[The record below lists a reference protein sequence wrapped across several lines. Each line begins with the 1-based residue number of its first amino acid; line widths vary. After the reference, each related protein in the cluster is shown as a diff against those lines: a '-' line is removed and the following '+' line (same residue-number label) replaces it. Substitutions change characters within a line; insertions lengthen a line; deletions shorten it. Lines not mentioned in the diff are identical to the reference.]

1 MAITVVGTVAL
12 DSVQS
17 PFGNIEEG
25 LGGSATH
32 FSASAIFFSQVHLAA
47 VIGADFPEEH
57 IQWMQSRGINFDCL
71 QRLPGKS
78 FRWKGRYDYD
88 LNTAH
93 TLDTQLNVLTDF
105 NPRLSDEAKD
115 NKFLFLGN
123 IAPDIQDRTIDQ
135 MEGQPFIA
143 ADTMNF
149 WIEGAR
155 KDLLKVLKRVNLL
168 IINESEA
175 RALSQEHNLIKAS
188 KAILTMGPKLLLI
201 KRGEYGAL
209 AFDGSNIFNAPALP
223 LEDIMD
229 PTGAGDSFAGGV
241 MGYLSRTKDTSFQN
255 MKRAMIYGS
264 VMASFIVEDFSC
276 DRLRT
281 LQKNEISGRY
291 LEFCSLTHFE
301 NYTESKPDLQ
311 NFG

>member
-1 MAITVVGTVAL
+1 MSLTVVGTVAL
-12 DSVQS
+12 DSVES
-17 PFGNIEEG
+17 PFGKIEEG

-32 FSASAIFFSQVHLAA
+32 FSAAAIFFQEVQLAA

-57 IQWMQSRGINFDCL
+57 ITWMKSRGIGLNDL

-105 NPRLSDEAKD
+105 NPRLTGEAKAAEY
-115 NKFLFLGN
+115 LFLGN
-123 IAPDIQDRTIDQ
+123 IAPDIQERTIEQ
-135 MEGQPFIA
+135 MAGKPFIA

-149 WIEGAR
+149 WIEGFRA
-155 KDLLKVLKRVNLL
+155 DLLKVLKRIDMLV
-168 IINESEA
+168 INESEA
-175 RALSQEHNLIKAS
+175 RLLSQEHNLIKAA
-188 KAILTMGPKLLLI
+188 KAIRSMGPNLLLI
-201 KRGEYGAL
+201 KQGEYGAL
-209 AFDGSNIFNAPALP
+209 AFDEENIFHAPALP

-241 MGYLSRTKDTSFQN
+241 MGYLSRTRDTDFQN
-255 MKRAMIYGS
+255 LKRAMIYGS

-276 DRLRT
+276 DRLKT
-281 LQKNEISGRY
+281 LHKNEIADRY

-301 NYTESKPDLQ
+301 NYAPAEPDLRH
-311 NFG
+311 FR